1 MDEIL
6 TRVWENLI
14 GRVSGPMNFRLIMQP
29 IMAGLFAIRAG
40 LKDCREGKAPY
51 LWAVF
56 SNHSHRADLL
66 RQGWKGAGRIFILA
80 VVLDVVYQ
88 LIAFHRFYPGEALV
102 VASVL
107 ALVPYILL
115 RGPVNRLGRL
125 FSNANEI
132 KNQTSNQKE
141 EQT

>member
-6 TRVWENLI
+6 SRVWENLI
-14 GRVSGPMNFRLIMQP
+14 GRLSGPMNFRLIMQP
-29 IMAGLFAIRAG
+29 LMAGFFAIRAG

-56 SNHSHRADLL
+56 SNPSHRADLL

-80 VVLDVVYQ
+80 VVLDVIYQ
-88 LIAFHRFYPGEALV
+88 VIAFHRFYPGEALV

-115 RGPVNRLGRL
+115 RGPVNRLARML
-125 FSNANEI
+125 SNMDEI
-132 KNQTSNQKE
+132 QNQTSKKE
-141 EQT
+141 KQT